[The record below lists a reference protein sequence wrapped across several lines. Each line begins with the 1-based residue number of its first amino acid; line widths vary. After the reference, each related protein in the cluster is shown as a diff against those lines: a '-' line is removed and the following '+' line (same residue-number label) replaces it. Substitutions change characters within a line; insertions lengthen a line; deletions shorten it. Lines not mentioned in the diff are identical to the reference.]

1 MRQLELHAV
10 SLAVAESNGQA
21 MTALGATRTNYGTTT
36 AGCHTNEKAVG
47 ALASNDRRLV
57 GAFHDKTLGVM
68 AK

>member
-47 ALASNDRRLV
+47 TFATNNRWLV
-57 GAFHDKTLGVM
+57 GAFHDKTLEVI